1 MALLGYLSKRIALG
15 LATLLAIMTLSYV
28 LMRLAPG
35 DPTRSQMIGENTA
48 DSKGVNAD
56 RKLGG
61 NTAIRKKLYLDKPIH
76 IGFLHWMRQLLTE
89 GSLGESAAVDKGRPV
104 GEMIIERLPV
114 TIKLNLMALV
124 VTYLFAIPIGIYSA
138 IRPDSAADRL
148 ISFVLF
154 FLYSLPVFWVAL
166 MLQAGVCVGGWL
178 PVFPLKGVWS
188 GNITGLGSGT
198 IIRDALTHY
207 ILPVICLSYAG
218 FAGLS
223 RYARAGMLEVI
234 NQDFIRTAR
243 AKGLPE
249 TTVIFKHALRNAMII
264 LVTLFA
270 GLLPGL
276 VAGSI
281 IVEHVFSI
289 PGMGDLSMLALS
301 SRDYPLLMALF
312 GFAGT
317 LTLAGILVSDLLY
330 VAVDPRITFD
340 SRK

>member
-1 MALLGYLSKRIALG
+1 
-15 LATLLAIMTLSYV
+15 
-28 LMRLAPG
+28 
-35 DPTRSQMIGENTA
+35 
-48 DSKGVNAD
+48 
-56 RKLGG
+56 
-61 NTAIRKKLYLDKPIH
+61 
-76 IGFLHWMRQLLTE
+76 
-89 GSLGESAAVDKGRPV
+89 
-104 GEMIIERLPV
+104 
-114 TIKLNLMALV
+114 
-124 VTYLFAIPIGIYSA
+124 
-138 IRPDSAADRL
+138 
-148 ISFVLF
+148 
-154 FLYSLPVFWVAL
+154 

-178 PVFPLKGVWS
+178 PIFPLKGVWP
-188 GNITGLGSGT
+188 GNITGLDSGT
-198 IIRDALTHY
+198 IIRDAITHY

-249 TTVIFKHALRNAMII
+249 TTVIYKHALRNAMII

-312 GFAGT
+312 GFAGA